1 MFMTQECSAVDKC
14 IVSGFEFEFQI
25 HKAFVAWDSTVVQS
39 SVQASTATHFLHLK
53 RVANVICNQPPRQ
66 AHVCISGATE
76 SWAHCTQLSQQSA
89 AVKILHQQWQH
100 ELPAVWKPWPWMV
113 PVQEP
118 DLGSHTLRVASPSPP
133 PVTMV
138 LPSGVKRPQRTAPVW
153 P

>member
-1 MFMTQECSAVDKC
+1 MTQECSAVDNC
-14 IVSGFEFEFQI
+14 IISGFEYGFQI
-25 HKAFVAWDSTVVQS
+25 HNSNYGMGFYSSTVI
-39 SVQASTATHFLHLK
+39 VQASNATHFLHLE
-53 RVANVICNQPPRQ
+53 RVGNVICNQPPRQ

-76 SWAHCTQLSQQSA
+76 SWGHYTQLSQQSA
-89 AVKILHQQWQH
+89 AVKILDQQQQH